1 MNTKLSNIKNIAWAI
16 AIILSLAAVL
26 VGLGFT
32 AFTRHRGEMQRPT
45 VLVGNAAAE
54 RDTAAAAAKKAEEEA
69 QQQDPGT
76 VYLLGESGDAGQ
88 AYVDSLTFLVDSALI
103 GLRDYGLLSDGT
115 ATAQVWGT
123 ASGSVPATALASFT
137 IRYPGDGSE
146 ISPADAAMIAK
157 PSRLVIS
164 LGTDSL
170 KQTNEADFIAG
181 YEALIRGIQ
190 QASPDT
196 KIIVCTITSVTGSY
210 SGNDGLDNAA
220 VKDANRWLAQICA
233 DTDVYLADA
242 ASCVSER
249 DGTLETQYASANGK
263 TPNSAGLTQIL
274 QYLRTHAIA

>member
-1 MNTKLSNIKNIAWAI
+1 M
-16 AIILSLAAVL
+16 
-26 VGLGFT
+26 G
-32 AFTRHRGEMQRPT
+32 
-45 VLVGNAAAE
+45 
-54 RDTAAAAAKKAEEEA
+54 KK
-69 QQQDPGT
+69 
-76 VYLLGESGDAGQ
+76 VY
-88 AYVDSLTFLVDSALI
+88 
-103 GLRDYGLLSDGT
+103 
-115 ATAQVWGT
+115 
-123 ASGSVPATALASFT
+123 
-137 IRYPGDGSE
+137 
-146 ISPADAAMIAK
+146 
-157 PSRLVIS
+157 VIS